1 MKSSAGHL
9 RMTGDRF
16 SASAVIDRL
25 KEVLEVDTD
34 MGLAAILDVCKTNI
48 SQMRSRNSVPYEAAV
63 WASATRGVPLD
74 YILTGGSGGDRQCW
88 HILEAIDGV
97 RSVARRLEDVC
108 PASQSETEA
117 ERIAH
122 ELIHALH
129 DAAGIAERA
138 IQSSS

>member
-1 MKSSAGHL
+1 
-9 RMTGDRF
+9 MTGDRF
-16 SASAVIDRL
+16 SASSVIDRL
-25 KEVLEVDTD
+25 KEVLEVQTD
-34 MGLAAILDVCKTNI
+34 AGLAAILDVQRTNI

-63 WASATRGVPLD
+63 WASATRGVSLD
-74 YILTGGSGGDRQCW
+74 YILTGSSGGASPVR
-88 HILEAIDGV
+88 HISKAIDEA
-97 RSVARRLEDVC
+97 RNVARRLEDEC
-108 PASQSETEA
+108 PASQSDAEA